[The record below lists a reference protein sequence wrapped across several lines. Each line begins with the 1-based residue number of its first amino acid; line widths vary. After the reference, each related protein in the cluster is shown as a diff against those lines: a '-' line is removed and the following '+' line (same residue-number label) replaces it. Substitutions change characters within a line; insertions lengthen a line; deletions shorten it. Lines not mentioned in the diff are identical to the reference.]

1 MHARTVDHAVGEH
14 KRVECLQVSIRAL
27 MGDPQFELTRA
38 DCFHHKG
45 GLIANAAQ
53 RADNGVIVNKV
64 ATKLDQQIK
73 QFKASNAMSMFQRQI
88 VLVFSPLEN
97 YVFGSGKIDFPM
109 WFPKN
114 VLISG
119 LLQWTEKLVI
129 DIASHSRTQ

>member
-1 MHARTVDHAVGEH
+1 MNIVFDA
-14 KRVECLQVSIRAL
+14 LQVYLPAKRKQTPSGWLAFNAPCCEHN
-27 MGDPQFELTRA
+27 GTTPDTRQR
-38 DCFHHKG
+38 G

-97 YVFGSGKIDFPM
+97 YVFGSGKIDFPK